1 MSNMLEELEVRIEQ
15 VSARKMSVPLA
26 FHTVAAG
33 IGLAFLLTSASLAAD
48 GCDVKPRTA
57 HVVNVRD
64 TGAKGDGKTDDT
76 DAIAAAIKAVAGTGG
91 TVLVPKGTY
100 MVEAVDEKR
109 QLKLGSDMT
118 LRLEVGATLK
128 VIPNAAIKYDLLT
141 IANVSDV
148 TVVGGTLEGDRKEHQ
163 GKGGEWGMGIR
174 IMRDA
179 SNITVSGVTSKKMW
193 GDGFYV
199 KGAKNVKF
207 CGVTADLNRRQGL
220 SVVSVDGLLVVNSV
234 FMNTRGTRPSAGIDL
249 EPNKATQTI
258 SDVRIERSKFLDN
271 EGPGILIAGKK
282 ATIAN
287 VDIARNLFRGNRPLL
302 VENAPAV
309 LASDICRNRQVTY
322 QEQQSAALNPFSA
335 PVEVIVSQSDCENS
349 GLEVRRD
356 TKKKKPRP

>member
-1 MSNMLEELEVRIEQ
+1 MLAELAKRIDQISVHGMS
-15 VSARKMSVPLA
+15 
-26 FHTVAAG
+26 
-33 IGLAFLLTSASLAAD
+33 LTSALPIAALGIALCCLLTPAALAAD
-48 GCDVKPRTA
+48 ECRVTPRTA

-76 DAIAAAIKAVAGTGG
+76 NAIAAAIKAVAGTGG
-91 TVLVPKGTY
+91 TVLVPKGAY
-100 MVEAVDEKR
+100 MVEAVDKKR
-109 QLKLGSDMT
+109 QLKLGSDMS
-118 LRLEVGATLK
+118 LRLEDGAILK
-128 VIPNAAIKYDLLT
+128 VIPNASIKYDLLT
-141 IANVSDV
+141 IEGVSDV
-148 TVVGGTLEGDRKEHQ
+148 SVVGGTLEGDRKEKQ
-163 GKGGEWGMGIR
+163 GKGGEAGMGIR

-179 SNITVSGVTSKKMW
+179 TNITIAGVTAQKMW

-207 CGVTADLNRRQGL
+207 CGVTADNNRRQGL
-220 SVVSVDGLLVVNSV
+220 SIISVDGLLVVNSV
-234 FMNTRGTRPSAGIDL
+234 FKNTRGTRPSAGIDL
-249 EPNKATQTI
+249 EPNKAAHTI

-287 VDIARNLFRGNRPLL
+287 VEIAHNLFRGNRPLL

-322 QEQQSAALNPFSA
+322 QEQQPAALNPFAA
-335 PVEVIVSQSDCENS
+335 PVEIIVSQSDCENS

-356 TKKKKPRP
+356 TKKKKKPKP

>member
-1 MSNMLEELEVRIEQ
+1 
-15 VSARKMSVPLA
+15 MSVTSALC
-26 FHTVAAG
+26 TAAIG
-33 IGLAFLLTSASLAAD
+33 IGFAFLLPPAALAAEE
-48 GCDVKPRTA
+48 CRVKPRTA

-100 MVEAVDEKR
+100 MVEAVDKKR
-109 QLKLGSDMT
+109 QLKLGGDMT
-118 LRLEVGATLK
+118 LQLEDGAILK
-128 VIPNAAIKYDLLT
+128 VIPNASIKYDLLT
-141 IANVSDV
+141 IEDVSNVS
-148 TVVGGTLEGDRKEHQ
+148 VVGGTLEGDRKEHQ

-179 SNITVSGVTSKKMW
+179 ANITIAGVTSKKMW

-199 KGAKNVKF
+199 KGARNVRF
-207 CGVTADLNRRQGL
+207 CGVTADDNRRQGL
-220 SVVSVDGLLVVNSV
+220 SIVSVDGLLVVNSV
-234 FMNTRGTRPSAGIDL
+234 FMNTRGTRPSAGIDF

-282 ATIAN
+282 ATIAK
-287 VDIARNLFRGNRPLL
+287 VEIAHNLFRGNRPLL
-302 VENAPAV
+302 VKNAPAV

-322 QEQQSAALNPFSA
+322 QEQQSAELNPFSA
-335 PVEVIVSQSDCENS
+335 PIEVIVSQSDCENS
-349 GLEVRRD
+349 GLEMRRD
-356 TKKKKPRP
+356 TIKKKKPKP